1 MWRGSTGAVID
12 AGERWLMKWAG
23 LGTADVATLLA
34 ELVVQSREKLRRSGE
49 LKLDPVLS
57 DQSGKVPD
65 VY

>member
-1 MWRGSTGAVID
+1 MID
-12 AGERWLMKWAG
+12 AGERWLMKWAE
-23 LGTADVATLLA
+23 LRTADVATLLA
-34 ELVVQSREKLRRSGE
+34 EVVVQSREKLRRRGE